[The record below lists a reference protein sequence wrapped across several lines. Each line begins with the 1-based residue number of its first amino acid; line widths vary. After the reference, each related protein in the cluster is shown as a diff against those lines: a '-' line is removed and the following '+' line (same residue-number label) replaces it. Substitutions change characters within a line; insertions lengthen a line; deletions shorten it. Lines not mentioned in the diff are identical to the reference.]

1 MHALF
6 GIIFHVIGGIAA
18 GSFYMPYKKVKKW
31 NWESYW
37 IIGGISAWLIVPLIL
52 TAVTVPGFFEI
63 IKNAPHNI
71 VGLVFLFG
79 VFWGIGGLT
88 FGLGIRYL
96 GMSLG
101 NSLILGL
108 SLVFGALTP
117 MVFYIFY
124 PIEGKT
130 SLIQMLQTSSGQL
143 VVAGIALSVLGI
155 FLCGKAGMMKENQVS
170 NQKTGTEFNLKK
182 GLLVAILSGIL
193 SACFNYGIEA
203 GKTLSKEVINLGSNP
218 LFQNNVTF
226 IILLWGGLL
235 TNLIWC
241 LFLNYR
247 NKSFRDYKNKK
258 SPLVKNYFLCFLAGT
273 IWFLQFFFYGM
284 GESRLGNG
292 ASSWVLHMTAI
303 ILMSNLWG
311 LLLREWKGV
320 NNRTKLT
327 IALGI
332 FILLSSIGVVGYG
345 NSLSY

>member
-1 MHALF
+1 MYALF
-6 GIIFHVIGGIAA
+6 GVIFHVIGGVAA

-37 IIGGISAWLIVPLIL
+37 IVGGISAWLIVPLIL
-52 TAVTVPGFFEI
+52 TAVTVPGFSEI
-63 IKNAPHNI
+63 IKSAPQNI
-71 VGLVFLFG
+71 LGYVFLFG
-79 VFWGIGGLT
+79 VLWGIGGLT

-96 GMSLG
+96 GLSLG

-117 MVFYIFY
+117 LVFYIFY
-124 PIEGKT
+124 PMAGKAD
-130 SLIQMLQTSSGQL
+130 LIQMVQTRSGQF
-143 VVAGIALSVLGI
+143 VIVGIVLSMIGI
-155 FLCGKAGMMKENQVS
+155 FLCGKAGMMKEKQIS
-170 NQKTGTEFNLKK
+170 GQKTGTEFNLKK

-203 GKTLSKEVINLGSNP
+203 GKSLADEVIHLGLNP

-226 IILLWGGLL
+226 VVLLWGGLL

-241 LFLNYR
+241 LFLNYK
-247 NKSFRDYKNKK
+247 NKSFKDYSNTN
-258 SPLVKNYFLCFLAGT
+258 SPLFKNYFLCFLAGA

-303 ILMSNLWG
+303 ILVGNLWG
-311 LLLREWKGV
+311 VFLKEWKGV
-320 NNRTKLT
+320 NKRTKLT
-327 IALGI
+327 ISMGI
-332 FILLSSIGVVGYG
+332 LILLSSIGVVGYG